1 MRKKFGKE
9 LLLHRGNRAN
19 SNGGF
24 SIGTSSDVLVE
35 GNTVAN
41 TPNASVSGQGHYH
54 VMSGSRAALF
64 VNNT

>member
-1 MRKKFGKE
+1 M
-9 LLLHRGNRAN
+9 HRGNRAN

-64 VNNT
+64 VGNR